1 MSFFWVVV
9 VACSTDMSLDE
20 RAPQAVADAAA
31 AGSAAG
37 EAKVEKSGMGRV
49 LWSYSDA
56 VVSDIK
62 QDHL

>member
-1 MSFFWVVV
+1 MSIFLVV

-37 EAKVEKSGMGRV
+37 EAKVEKSRMGRF
-49 LWSYSDA
+49 L
-56 VVSDIK
+56 
-62 QDHL
+62 